1 MLHNEPFKFVP
12 AFGHHR
18 ARAAIKGPAIK
29 GPDTFSDGNL
39 GKLR

>member
-18 ARAAIKGPAIK
+18 ARAAIKGP
-29 GPDTFSDGNL
+29 DTFSDGNL